1 MHTALVGAGLHVIE
15 QIRFQPELA
24 KRGTPPRQAQ
34 DIVMG
39 DDFDTRLANVQAGT
53 REARL
58 VDQFIL
64 AEKSKAI

>member
-1 MHTALVGAGLHVIE
+1 VG
-15 QIRFQPELA
+15 
-24 KRGTPPRQAQ
+24 GTPSRQAQ

-39 DDFDTRLANVQAGT
+39 DDFETRLANVQAGT

-64 AEKSKAI
+64 AEKLKAI